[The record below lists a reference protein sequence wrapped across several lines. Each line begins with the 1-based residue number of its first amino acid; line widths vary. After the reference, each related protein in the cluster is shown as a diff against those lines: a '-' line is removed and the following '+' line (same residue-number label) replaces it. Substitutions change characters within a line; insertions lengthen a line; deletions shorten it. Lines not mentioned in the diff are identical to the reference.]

1 MIGRGPRAMPGPE
14 NGTSGGIIKPEQDAL
29 SGASWPLV
37 EPGACLRSSIILIA
51 PSSTERAFDRARSPR
66 MTSDDKFLCIEDLGK
81 IYASRQGQIVALDHV
96 SLSVGAAE
104 FVSLLGPSGC
114 GKSTL
119 LRCVAAL
126 ERPTTGTINLRGN
139 AVTEPPEDMSIV
151 FQRDVLLDWLTVLRN
166 ILLPAR
172 LRRLPL
178 DQWRPKAHALL
189 ELIGL
194 DGFANRF
201 PWELS
206 GGMRQ
211 RVAICRA
218 LLLNPSLLLMDEP
231 FGALD
236 AMTRDELN
244 LELQR
249 LWIAD
254 AKTVLFVTHSIA
266 EAVFLSDRIVVMSR
280 SPGRVVDIVVVDLPR
295 PRELSI
301 RETPEFSRLVSRIR
315 QTFEGFGMLRGTHVR
330 A

>member
-1 MIGRGPRAMPGPE
+1 MRSGPGSSGQSRVRTGMAERVGGTDGLLVAPDAGSIEPAMRAAAAPRSAPDDFLRVEGLDKVYP
-14 NGTSGGIIKPEQDAL
+14 SR
-29 SGASWPLV
+29 AS
-37 EPGACLRSSIILIA
+37 A
-51 PSSTERAFDRARSPR
+51 
-66 MTSDDKFLCIEDLGK
+66 
-81 IYASRQGQIVALDHV
+81 IVALKDV
-96 SLSVGAAE
+96 TLSIAPAK

-119 LRCVAAL
+119 LRCVAGL
-126 ERPTTGTINLRGN
+126 ERPTAGTITLGGN
-139 AVTEPPEDMSIV
+139 VITKPPEDMGIV
-151 FQRDVLLDWLTVLRN
+151 FQRDVLLDWLTVIRN

-172 LRRLPL
+172 IRREPL
-178 DQWRPKAHALL
+178 NQWRPKAERLL

-194 DGFANRF
+194 EGFADRF

-218 LLLNPSLLLMDEP
+218 LLLDPALLLMDEP

-249 LWIAD
+249 LWLAD

-266 EAVFLSDRIVVMSR
+266 EAVFLSDQIVVMSR
-280 SPGRVVDIVVVDLPR
+280 SPGRVVDVVTVDLPR
-295 PRELSI
+295 PRDLAV
-301 RETPEFSRLVSRIR
+301 RETQDFGRCVARIR
-315 QTFEGFGMLRGTHVR
+315 QIFEGFGMLRGSHAR
-330 A
+330 Q